1 MKLYYS
7 NSSDTESSF
16 FFDNSNEQTNFI
28 QWLESLN
35 ISYLKTKYPA
45 PNDKG
50 EIIFKTSIVV
60 ITPKKD
66 DINNEEDE
74 EDIEEDNSEIEET
87 VEVEAEAEA
96 EVEVEVEAEVE
107 QQIDNEVN
115 EEGKK
120 KRKKSNK

>member
-16 FFDNSNEQTNFI
+16 FFDNSGEENNFI

-45 PNDKG
+45 PNEKG
-50 EIIFKTSIVV
+50 EIVFKTSIVV
-60 ITPKKD
+60 ITPKK
-66 DINNEEDE
+66 NVVEEDVE
-74 EDIEEDNSEIEET
+74 SEVEET
-87 VEVEAEAEA
+87 VEEEEVVEEEQVQE
-96 EVEVEVEAEVE
+96 EVEPEPVIE
-107 QQIDNEVN
+107 

-120 KRKKSNK
+120 KRKKSIK

>member
-35 ISYLKTKYPA
+35 ISYLKTKYPS

-50 EIIFKTSIVV
+50 EIVFKTSIVV
-60 ITPKKD
+60 ITPRKD
-66 DINNEEDE
+66 EINNDEDE
-74 EDIEEDNSEIEET
+74 DDIEEDNSSEIEET

-96 EVEVEVEAEVE
+96 EAEVEVEAE
-107 QQIDNEVN
+107 QQIENEVN